1 MAPCP
6 CFAFAVRLPYHL
18 RIWRPAPGRAHR
30 KVSQPKMLDQAQII
44 YLNPRDLLPSQPS
57 VRSDPG
63 DLAGLAETIREHG
76 ILQPLGVAREDDA
89 YRIVYGNR
97 RRDAAIVVGLQ
108 RVPCVLVQPG
118 SARDTLVQQVLENL
132 QRLDL
137 NDLDKARAFEQLTA
151 ALTEAGQTQTEAL
164 DALSRTLGLS
174 ARQMQRYLRLRQLA
188 PDVQRYLAAGELGVT
203 HAQHLVDLAPASRQQ
218 EVADLAVAETLSAAE
233 LSRLCAALRHNPNIA
248 PETALA
254 MLRRGERVPTL
265 EAAPEREPVHLG
277 LTPMPTEGAETDWPD
292 EEDES
297 PQAPTDGAA
306 PWEGPSAFE
315 GASSA
320 EGQRYDDMEPAT
332 RDGHRVFKVGSL
344 DVFMDE
350 LQRLT
355 RCVQDGDLQRFTEHE
370 PAAAVRLGLASRQLK
385 FLAEAVAALAAS
397 TA

>member
-1 MAPCP
+1 
-6 CFAFAVRLPYHL
+6 
-18 RIWRPAPGRAHR
+18 
-30 KVSQPKMLDQAQII
+30 MLNQAQII

-76 ILQPLGVAREDDA
+76 ILQPLGVVREDDA

-97 RRDAAIVVGLQ
+97 RRDAAIVVGLD

-118 SARDTLVQQVLENL
+118 NARETLVQQVLENL

-151 ALTEAGQTQTEAL
+151 TLTEAGQTQTEAL

-188 PDVQRYLAAGELGVT
+188 PDVQRYLAAGDLGVT
-203 HAQHLVDLAPASRQQ
+203 HAQHLVDIAPASRQQ
-218 EVADLAVAETLSAAE
+218 EVADLAVEETLSAAE

-265 EAAPEREPVHLG
+265 ETAPEREPAHLG
-277 LTPMPTEGAETDWPD
+277 FAPVPQEPETDWPD
-292 EEDES
+292 EGDSSREES
-297 PQAPTDGAA
+297 PEAPAQGTA

-320 EGQRYDDMEPAT
+320 EGQRYDNIEPAT

-355 RCVQDGDLQRFTEHE
+355 RCVQDGDLQRFAEHE

-385 FLAEAVAALAAS
+385 FLAEAVAALAAA

>member
-6 CFAFAVRLPYHL
+6 GFAFTVRLPYHSKT
-18 RIWRPAPGRAHR
+18 WRDMGRAHR
-30 KVSQPKMLDQAQII
+30 KVSQPKMLDQAKII
-44 YLNPRDLLPSQPS
+44 YLNPRDLLPSQPN

-118 SARDTLVQQVLENL
+118 NARETLVQQVLENL

-188 PDVQRYLAAGELGVT
+188 PDVQRYLAAGDLGVT
-203 HAQHLVDLAPASRQQ
+203 HAQHLVDIAPASRSKRWPICGRGDPFGGR
-218 EVADLAVAETLSAAE
+218 AIAAVRRAA
-233 LSRLCAALRHNPNIA
+233 AQ
-248 PETALA
+248 PEHHPRTALA
-254 MLRRGERVPTL
+254 MLRRGERVPTQRQRPSVSPRTWAWRH
-265 EAAPEREPVHLG
+265 AA
-277 LTPMPTEGAETDWPD
+277 GARTDWPD
-292 EEDES
+292 EEEES
-297 PQAPTDGAA
+297 PQAPAEGAP

-315 GASSA
+315 GAPLLRACVTIVWSPPHAMAIACSS
-320 EGQRYDDMEPAT
+320 
-332 RDGHRVFKVGSL
+332 GSL

-355 RCVQDGDLQRFTEHE
+355 RSFKMATCSVLPSTSPPQPSGSAW
-370 PAAAVRLGLASRQLK
+370 PAANSV
-385 FLAEAVAALAAS
+385 LAEAVAALAAA